1 MNYNFCFV
9 KIDDTYISQD
19 TERKIKAT
27 YMLVYHTNFINNKT
41 DLKTYMDYL
50 LTLPDSIMILI

>member
-9 KIDDTYISQD
+9 KIDDTYIPQD

-27 YMLVYHTNFINNKT
+27 YMLVYQTNFINNKT
-41 DLKTYMDYL
+41 DLKTYMDCL
-50 LTLPDSIMILI
+50 LVLPDSIIILI

>member
-9 KIDDTYISQD
+9 KIDDTYIPQD

-27 YMLVYHTNFINNKT
+27 YMLVYQTNFINNKT
-41 DLKTYMDYL
+41 DLKTYMDCL
-50 LTLPDSIMILI
+50 LVLPDSIMILI

>member
-9 KIDDTYISQD
+9 KINDTCIPQD

-27 YMLVYHTNFINNKT
+27 YMLVYQTNFINNKT
-41 DLKTYMDYL
+41 DIKTYMDCL
-50 LTLPDSIMILI
+50 LVLPDSIIILI

>member
-19 TERKIKAT
+19 TARKIKAT
-27 YMLVYHTNFINNKT
+27 YMLVYQANFINNKT
-41 DLKTYMDYL
+41 DLKTYMDCL
-50 LTLPDSIMILI
+50 LTLPDSIIIVI